1 LASRGGGENLL
12 GEDGLLGL
20 YRASDGLCLQHFCGV
35 LARVHEG
42 RVLEELVAVQRELW
56 EKLEA
61 GLSELIR
68 KSDYRFCGEPM
79 GVEAVSWLRALAV
92 LAGERR
98 GG

>member
-1 LASRGGGENLL
+1 L

-20 YRASDGLCLQHFCGV
+20 YRASDGLCLRHFCGV
-35 LARVHEG
+35 LARIREG

-61 GLSELIR
+61 ELSELIR
-68 KSDYRFCGEPM
+68 KSDYRFSGEPM

-98 GG
+98 EG